1 MATQQATID
10 FLLEQLSLPGLI
22 RTRKM
27 FGEYALYYNDK
38 VVAFVCDDKLY
49 IKPTRAGKQFISQVE
64 EAPAYPGSKMYY
76 YISGDQWEN
85 RDWLS
90 ELINKTA
97 EELPLPK
104 KKI

>member
-10 FLLEQLSLPGLI
+10 FLLEQISLPGAI

-38 VVAFVCDDKLY
+38 VVAFICDDKLY
-49 IKPTRAGKQFISQVE
+49 LKPTTAGRKYIGKIE

-85 RDWLS
+85 REWLS
-90 ELINKTA
+90 ELIIKTA

-104 KKI
+104 KK